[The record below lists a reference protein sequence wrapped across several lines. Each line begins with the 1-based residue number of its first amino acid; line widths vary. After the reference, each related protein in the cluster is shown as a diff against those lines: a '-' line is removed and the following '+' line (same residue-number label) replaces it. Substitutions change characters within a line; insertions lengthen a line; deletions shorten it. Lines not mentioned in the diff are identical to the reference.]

1 MMILRP
7 LHITALTAL
16 GLLLAGCGE
25 GSLPDIVARQAA
37 KAVVRPIIV
46 EKLPGV
52 PPDLVT
58 ECIIDNATA
67 AELTSLASDAATG
80 VSPQTTETVVAIAGR
95 PEAIECVTRE
105 GLPLILNG

>member
-1 MMILRP
+1 M
-7 LHITALTAL
+7 
-16 GLLLAGCGE
+16 
-25 GSLPDIVARQAA
+25 
-37 KAVVRPIIV
+37 VRPIVV

-58 ECIIDNATA
+58 ECLIDNMSAGEIST
-67 AELTSLASDAATG
+67 LAQEAATG
-80 VSPQTTETVVAIAGR
+80 VSPRSTQIVVDVATR

>member
-1 MMILRP
+1 MMRAAPLYLIL
-7 LHITALTAL
+7 ALA
-16 GLLLAGCGE
+16 ACAE
-25 GSLPDIVARQAA
+25 GTPADIVARQAA
-37 KAVVRPIIV
+37 KSVVRPIVV

-58 ECIIDNATA
+58 ECLIENMSAGEIST
-67 AELTSLASDAATG
+67 LAQEAATG
-80 VSPQTTETVVAIAGR
+80 VSPRSTQIVVDVATR